1 MTLENEMY
9 LREGITTSIVKPRNR
24 SDLAVARKVITTN
37 KNYSPASDFCVS
49 KLLKKNP
56 KSKDRSL
63 SAISF
68 HFGDAVVN

>member
-37 KNYSPASDFCVS
+37 KNYSPASDFV
-49 KLLKKNP
+49 LANY
-56 KSKDRSL
+56 
-63 SAISF
+63 
-68 HFGDAVVN
+68 